1 MGSRPPNPLR
11 LMGVKPINIKGLMA
25 VCSAIAQQPHRKL
38 RANGKKTKQDPTG
51 QAVNRRKA
59 TRRLQNRLTLAQRK
73 VKQLF
78 RAVPRKRRQEV
89 VLPNAKTIPV
99 YDYQI
104 TAAELEELERRI
116 RAIVSDELLE
126 TQFNRMPPNW
136 WWQGVIEPPYRQGT
150 AEEIVE
156 FNRLVTTELVRV
168 RAARGL
174 TTQRLE
180 IGQVLQSS
188 EYLQAL
194 DTVYVRNFGD
204 IRTLS
209 DTTSDQVVGVINR
222 GISAGNTPTQIS
234 EAITERFDV
243 SRSSAERTAQTEVN
257 QAYNNARLD
266 ATEIAARQTNLR
278 AGVLHLSAL
287 IPTTRDGHA
296 ARHGNAYTVAQ
307 QRQWWDSGTNRIRC
321 HCSTRSVLI
330 DRSGSVIDVEFQ
342 EEIQVEREFFN
353 E

>member
-1 MGSRPPNPLR
+1 
-11 LMGVKPINIKGLMA
+11 V
-25 VCSAIAQQPHRKL
+25 
-38 RANGKKTKQDPTG
+38 GKKTKTDPTG
-51 QAVNRRKA
+51 QATNRRTA
-59 TRRLQNRLTLAQRK
+59 TRRLQNRLTLAERR

-78 RAVPRKRRQEV
+78 RAIPRTRRRET
-89 VLPNAKTIPV
+89 VLPNAKVVPV
-99 YDYQI
+99 YDYRI
-104 TAAELEELERRI
+104 TASELEELERRI
-116 RAIVSDELLE
+116 RAIIGDELLE

-136 WWQGVIEPPYRQGT
+136 WWQDAIELPYRQGT
-150 AEEIVE
+150 AEEIIA
-156 FNRLVTTELVRV
+156 FNRLVTAELVRT

-188 EYLQAL
+188 EYLEAL
-194 DTVYVRNFGD
+194 DTVYVQNFID
-204 IRTLS
+204 IKGLS
-209 DTTSDQVVGVINR
+209 DRTAAQVTGEINR
-222 GISAGNTPTQIS
+222 GIAAGSTPTQIS

-243 SRSSAERTAQTEVN
+243 SRTSAERTANTEVN
-257 QAYNNARLD
+257 KAYNDAKLN
-266 ATEIAARQTNLR
+266 ATEVAADLTGLR

-330 DRSGSVIDVEFQ
+330 DSTGNVIDVELQ

>member
-1 MGSRPPNPLR
+1 MG
-11 LMGVKPINIKGLMA
+11 
-25 VCSAIAQQPHRKL
+25 RKS
-38 RANGKKTKQDPTG
+38 KTDPTG
-51 QAVNRRKA
+51 QAVNRREA
-59 TRRLQNRLTLAQRK
+59 TRRLQNRLTFARRG

-78 RAVPRKRRQEV
+78 RAIPRTRRREV
-89 VLPNAKTIPV
+89 VLPNAKVVPV

-116 RAIVSDELLE
+116 RATISDELLE

-136 WWQGVIEPPYRQGT
+136 WWQGVIEPSYRQGT

-156 FNRLVTTELVRV
+156 FNRLVTAELVRV

-188 EYLQAL
+188 EYLEAL
-194 DTVYVRNFGD
+194 DTVYVQDFGS

-209 DTTSDQVVGVINR
+209 DRTADQVVGEINR
-222 GISAGNTPTQIS
+222 GIRAGNPPTQIS
-234 EAITERFDV
+234 GAITERFDV
-243 SRSSAERTAQTEVN
+243 SRSSAERIAHTEVN
-257 QAYNNARLD
+257 QAYNDARLD
-266 ATEIAARQTNLR
+266 ATEIAAGQTGLR

-287 IPTTRDGHA
+287 LPTTRAGHGG
-296 ARHGNAYTVAQ
+296 RHGNAYTTAQ

-321 HCSTRSVLI
+321 YCSTRSVLI
-330 DRSGSVIDVEFQ
+330 DQAGNVIDVELQ
-342 EEIQVEREFFN
+342 EEIQVERELFN
-353 E
+353 K